1 MEKSPE
7 KKETKVS
14 DIEEIKKRLAEE
26 FDMGKVEET
35 EDIEDMGEKEEKRSI
50 LAEEKMIREKLE
62 KEIELMQASSPKI
75 QDEAQK
81 KAQEIKEL
89 GTEGKLKGLFDLAQ
103 SKGLPFA
110 ITAAR
115 AMDDPYI
122 LDVFHDLLIKQGF
135 YGKFSE

>member
-14 DIEEIKKRLAEE
+14 DIEEIKKRLAED
-26 FDMGKVEET
+26 FNIGKVEN
-35 EDIEDMGEKEEKRSI
+35 IENIEEKEEKRSV
-50 LAEEKMIREKLE
+50 LAEEKIIRDKLE
-62 KEIELMQASSPKI
+62 KEVELMQTSSPQL

-81 KAQEIKEL
+81 KAQDIKEL
-89 GTEGKLKGLFDLAQ
+89 DAEGKLKGLFDLAQ

-110 ITAAR
+110 ITAAQT
-115 AMDDPYI
+115 MDDPYI